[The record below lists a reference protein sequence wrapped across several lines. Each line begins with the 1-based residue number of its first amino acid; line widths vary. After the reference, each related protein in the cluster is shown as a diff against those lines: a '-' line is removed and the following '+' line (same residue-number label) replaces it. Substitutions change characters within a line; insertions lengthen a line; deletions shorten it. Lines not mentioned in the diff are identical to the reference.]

1 MGVSRAAVNTGYGYQ
16 DIVGNIGGLKMKGGK
31 KFAKSSFVKGS
42 KEAKERMAYLRSLRG
57 KGRSRG
63 TTGISD
69 LAKLRMKMPKKSATQ
84 GGSYNTAALDGGSY
98 NTAAL
103 EGGSYNEAALRG
115 GSYNDAALIGGA
127 DWGETLTDIGSN
139 LGKTL
144 NGMAEKTFEN
154 YSSKAKDIVSD
165 PEKLMAFA
173 KTYAPGI
180 LSKAKSLITG
190 RRRLSGNRSGL
201 IATINSIKGTPKYRR
216 LLEILKGKR

>member
-1 MGVSRAAVNTGYGYQ
+1 MGVSRAAINTGYGYQ
-16 DIVGNIGGLKMKGGK
+16 DMVGNIGGLKMKGGK
-31 KFAKSSFVKGS
+31 KFSKASCVKGS

-57 KGRSRG
+57 KGRMRG
-63 TTGISD
+63 KTTS
-69 LAKLRMKMPKKSATQ
+69 STQ

-103 EGGSYNEAALRG
+103 EGGAYNEAALRG
-115 GSYNDAALIGGA
+115 GSYNDAALIGGM
-127 DWGETLTDIGSN
+127 DWGETLTEIGSN

-165 PEKLMAFA
+165 PDKLMSFA

-180 LSKAKSLITG
+180 LSKAKTLLSG
-190 RRRLSGNRSGL
+190 RRRSSGNRSGL
-201 IATINSIKGTPKYRR
+201 MATINSIKGTPKYRR
-216 LLEILKGKR
+216 LLEILKGRR